1 MRTYVDTSALP
12 SNIRR
17 HSGDPKAQA
26 DLAAYEELAKRFPM
40 FGSRIVGYEAD
51 MTKDQTQRRSLI
63 IDFKALE
70 PIQKDERLLGFNY
83 VEDPYGGFVCSPL
96 ISDVQD
102 ETLRQELMERGL
114 QQRDAEHITQAVC
127 NNCDVFL
134 TRDEKSI
141 IIPHREWLENRFPK
155 LKIMRPVALVA
166 FLDSAANS
174 ASRLNAK

>member
-1 MRTYVDTSALP
+1 MQIYVDTSALP

-17 HSGDPKAQA
+17 HSDDAKSQE
-26 DLAAYEELAKRFPM
+26 DLAAYSELAKRFPM
-40 FGSRIVGYEAD
+40 FGSHIVRYEAD
-51 MTKDQTQRRSLI
+51 MTKDQTRRNSLI

-83 VEDPYGGFVCSPL
+83 VEDQYSGFVTHPL

-102 ETLRQELMERGL
+102 EALRQELMDRRL
-114 QQRDAEHITQAVC
+114 TQRDADHITQAVC

-155 LKIMRPVALVA
+155 LKIMRPSELLAS
-166 FLDSAANS
+166 LDAGEP
-174 ASRLNAK
+174 L